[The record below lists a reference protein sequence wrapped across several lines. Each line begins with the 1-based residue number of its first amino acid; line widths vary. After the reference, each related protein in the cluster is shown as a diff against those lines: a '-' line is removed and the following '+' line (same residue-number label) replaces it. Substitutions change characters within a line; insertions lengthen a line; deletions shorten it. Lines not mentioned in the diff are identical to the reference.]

1 MSNSDLQALFQSVI
15 NTFVAERDVAISKI
29 NRAINES
36 SKEAEEIVI
45 EQMRNLTIAKMNI
58 ANTQEE
64 VSIIQRNLK
73 EQSLKKQESV
83 GTKKTE
89 DTSSGD
95 RPK

>member
-89 DTSSGD
+89 DNSSGD